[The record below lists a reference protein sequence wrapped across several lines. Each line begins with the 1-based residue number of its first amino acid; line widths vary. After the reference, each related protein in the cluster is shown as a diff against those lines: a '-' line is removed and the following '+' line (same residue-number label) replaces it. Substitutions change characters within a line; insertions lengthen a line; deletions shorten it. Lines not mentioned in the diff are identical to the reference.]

1 MKAMRVAGV
10 LLLPCLF
17 LQDIAAKPSN
27 IFYRVSPPNAPLK
40 LEAVLYAPHFD
51 YPITARNSIW
61 NVLECSKFTSSRTVL
76 LDP

>member
-27 IFYRVSPPNAPLK
+27 IFYRVSPPNASLK
-40 LEAVLYAPHFD
+40 LEAVLYAPHLT
-51 YPITARNSIW
+51 IQSQRESSIW
-61 NVLECSKFTSSRTVL
+61 KVLECSKFTSSRTVL